1 MSNNYE
7 NKNLEEEMIKQEQ
20 GIVDPAQFTEMSVD
34 ELTSILDLT
43 IKKDNVNKALI
54 FLSMLSAYTY
64 ENQINISLN
73 APSSSGKTYIPLQI
87 AMLFPKEDVIKLAA
101 CSPTA
106 FIHEYGEYDEET
118 HVMSVSLERKIII
131 FLDQANNQVL
141 ARLRPLLSHDQKE
154 ILSKITE
161 KSGAG
166 SNRTKTVA
174 IIGYPS
180 VIFCTAGLNLDEQ
193 EATRFLL
200 LSPEIDK
207 EKLKLS
213 VTSRIERETDKKV
226 FTSKIEQS
234 VERQQLIKRILA
246 VRELGIT
253 DIKIANPELLHERFI
268 NDKIKPRTQRD
279 TARFASFVKAIALLN
294 PWFRKLEGT
303 VITASEEDIKTAMN
317 LWEEIADSQEIG
329 LPPFVYSV
337 YKDIIL
343 PTYNELNKNNVSE
356 KKIGVSRH
364 DLQKVYYDVHGSNLP
379 DWQLRQTID
388 MLETSGLITQEK
400 DPEDKRQMRIFPNN
414 RKGVAES
421 ENNNAGSTDGSF
433 QQEVTSALF

>member
-7 NKNLEEEMIKQEQ
+7 DQTLENELKQHEQ
-20 GIVDPAQFTEMSVD
+20 GVIDPAQFKEMSID

-54 FLSMLSAYTY
+54 FLSMLSAYTN
-64 ENQINISLN
+64 ENQINVSLN
-73 APSSSGKTYIPLQI
+73 APSSSGKTYIPLEI
-87 AMLFPKEDVIKLAA
+87 AKLFPQEDVIKLAA

-106 FIHEYGEYDEET
+106 FIHEYGELDQET
-118 HVMSVSLERKIII
+118 HVMKVSLERKIII

-154 ILSKITE
+154 IISKITE
-161 KSGAG
+161 KSGG
-166 SNRTKTVA
+166 GNRTKTV
-174 IIGYPS
+174 IMIGYPS

-207 EKLKLS
+207 EKLKQA
-213 VTSRIERETDKKV
+213 VTSRIERETDKSI
-226 FTSKIEQS
+226 FTGKIKAS
-234 VERQQLIKRILA
+234 VERQQLIQRILA
-246 VRELGIT
+246 VRSLGIT
-253 DIKIANPELLHERFI
+253 DIKIANPEMLHERFI

-294 PWFRKLEGT
+294 PWYRQLEGT
-303 VITASEEDIKTAMN
+303 VITASEEDVKTTIK

-337 YKDIIL
+337 YKDIIV
-343 PTYNELNKNNVSE
+343 PTFNELNKHDVGD
-356 KKIGVSRH
+356 KKVGVSRH
-364 DLQKVYYDVHGSNLP
+364 ALQKVYYDVHGSNLP

-388 MLETSGLITQEK
+388 MLETTGLITQEK
-400 DPEDKRQMRIFPNN
+400 DPDDKRQMRIFPNN
-414 RKGVAES
+414 RKGSTS
-421 ENNNAGSTDGSF
+421 ENN
-433 QQEVTSALF
+433 SAERPVMQLATEIEETFF